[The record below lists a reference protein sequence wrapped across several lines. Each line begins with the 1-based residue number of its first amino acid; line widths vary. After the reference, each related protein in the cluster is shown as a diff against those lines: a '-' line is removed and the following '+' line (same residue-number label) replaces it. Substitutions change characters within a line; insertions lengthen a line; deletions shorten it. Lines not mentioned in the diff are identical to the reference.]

1 MLYTKQLIS
10 GRDINMKEH
19 LLGVIR
25 QPIVD
30 DFMGEYEFQD
40 FLEVFYLE
48 QTYNVEGLFG
58 DMNKPFTYF
67 LAIAYQEPKVLNSLN
82 RALCLLYDINP
93 KILYDEKFAKTHE
106 DKIQLIDFGEGIY
119 KIKII
124 KNNNTKGFAWIGD
137 ENFDYLSKVILN
149 ICYCDTPKPKK
160 KEKYDTKDKDILKEF
175 ERQEN
180 KWKKKKEKEATVYE
194 EIVREVIHMTGST
207 YNEIKNMTIFQLQDT
222 YRTNLYI
229 DAERKQWMMM
239 TNPLYKVEGKNN
251 KTWREET
258 KISRD

>member
-30 DFMGEYEFQD
+30 DFMDEYEFQD

-106 DKIQLIDFGEGIY
+106 KLVLKNGIVDGQGLNEEAIKKLSSLPNKEGMLA
-119 KIKII
+119 K
-124 KNNNTKGFAWIGD
+124 FA
-137 ENFDYLSKVILN
+137 SCLN
-149 ICYCDTPKPKK
+149 APVVK
-160 KEKYDTKDKDILKEF
+160 F
-175 ERQEN
+175 
-180 KWKKKKEKEATVYE
+180 A
-194 EIVREVIHMTGST
+194 
-207 YNEIKNMTIFQLQDT
+207 MTIKAL
-222 YRTNLYI
+222 
-229 DAERKQWMMM
+229 AEAKENG
-239 TNPLYKVEGKNN
+239 TVKVEEAPQVA
-251 KTWREET
+251 EEAPAQEAAE
-258 KISRD
+258 

>member
-19 LLGVIR
+19 LLGVIK

-30 DFMGEYEFQD
+30 NFMGEYEFQD

-48 QTYNVEGLFG
+48 QTYNVEGLFK

-124 KNNNTKGFAWIGD
+124 KNNNTK
-137 ENFDYLSKVILN
+137 
-149 ICYCDTPKPKK
+149 
-160 KEKYDTKDKDILKEF
+160 
-175 ERQEN
+175 
-180 KWKKKKEKEATVYE
+180 
-194 EIVREVIHMTGST
+194 
-207 YNEIKNMTIFQLQDT
+207 
-222 YRTNLYI
+222 
-229 DAERKQWMMM
+229 
-239 TNPLYKVEGKNN
+239 
-251 KTWREET
+251 
-258 KISRD
+258 